1 MGDILGKGRGE
12 AVGDEGDTGLDVYDD
27 DFGIDDIG
35 LDDDTTDGLDFDLK

>member
-1 MGDILGKGRGE
+1 V
-12 AVGDEGDTGLDVYDD
+12 AVYLRAVLLQEGDTGLDVYDD